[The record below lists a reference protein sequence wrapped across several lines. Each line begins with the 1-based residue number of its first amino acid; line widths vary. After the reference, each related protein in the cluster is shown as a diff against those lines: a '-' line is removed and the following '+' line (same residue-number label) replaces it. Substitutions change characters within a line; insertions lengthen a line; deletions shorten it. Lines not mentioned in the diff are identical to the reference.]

1 MSNPETPEIKP
12 SVPPPAPKG
21 VLKKVRLS
29 HLAEMKQS
37 GRPIVMIT
45 AYDCPSARIA
55 DQSGVDI
62 ILVGDT
68 LGMVVHGFETTLPV
82 TMDMMVMHTAA
93 VVRGAP
99 RPLIVADMP
108 FMSFQTSIEDAVR
121 NAGRMLQEGG
131 AQAVKLEGHSDSVLA
146 KIRAIVDAGIP
157 VMGHIGLVPQS
168 VHALS
173 GYRVQGRDDRDA
185 ERLMAMARN
194 QQEAGV
200 FAIVLECVP
209 RTLAQRISQEL
220 TVPTIGIGA
229 GNVCDGQVLVLHDL
243 LGFTAHPPPF
253 VRKYADLKAGML
265 RAIRKYARD
274 VRERTFPDSEH
285 SYE

>member
-1 MSNPETPEIKP
+1 MSKSETPAAKP
-12 SVPPPAPKG
+12 SVPAPAPKG
-21 VLKKVRLS
+21 VAKKVRIS
-29 HLAEMKQS
+29 HLAEMKRT

-45 AYDCPSARIA
+45 AYDYPSAQIA
-55 DQSGVDI
+55 DHAGVDM

-99 RPLIVADMP
+99 RAMVVADMP
-108 FMSFQTSIEDAVR
+108 FMSFQTSVEDAVR
-121 NAGRMLQEGG
+121 NAGRLLQEGG
-131 AQAVKLEGHSDSVLA
+131 AQAVKLEGHCDSVLA

-173 GYRVQGRDDRDA
+173 GYRVQGRAEDDA
-185 ERLMAMARN
+185 ERLEAMAQR
-194 QQEAGV
+194 QQEAGA
-200 FAIVLECVP
+200 FSLVLECIPVK
-209 RTLAQRISQEL
+209 LAQRITQKLAIPS
-220 TVPTIGIGA
+220 IGIGA

-274 VRERTFPDSEH
+274 VRERSFPDAEH
-285 SYE
+285 SYD